1 MRPRSV
7 DDVPPGRGYSP
18 SKTEEEARA
27 LVGELPWA
35 RKRPATVQTIPG
47 VRFPGRKFRNES
59 RASLWRVVN
68 YKRTLQFVSGGPG
81 KPFCF
86 FHFYATS
93 SMERQ
98 WNATSK
104 LQLLLMGGGFVVE
117 ISSGHATLAIQ
128 DGTSWLSHID
138 LPDPGAASRDGSFS
152 AIVHGTA
159 VSKALRLA

>member
-7 DDVPPGRGYSP
+7 HDVPPGRGYSP

-104 LQLLLMGGGFVVE
+104 LQLLLMGRRKLV
-117 ISSGHATLAIQ
+117 SSGHATLAIQ
-128 DGTSWLSHID
+128 DDGMSWLSTLIC
-138 LPDPGAASRDGSFS
+138 LIQGQPAETDP
-152 AIVHGTA
+152 T
-159 VSKALRLA
+159 RL

>member
-1 MRPRSV
+1 MV
-7 DDVPPGRGYSP
+7 C
-18 SKTEEEARA
+18 ARA
-27 LVGELPWA
+27 P
-35 RKRPATVQTIPG
+35 RKL
-47 VRFPGRKFRNES
+47 RNES

-104 LQLLLMGGGFVVE
+104 LQLLLMGRRKLV
-117 ISSGHATLAIQ
+117 SSGHATLAIQ
-128 DGTSWLSHID
+128 DDGTSWLSHID
-138 LPDPGAASRDGSFS
+138 RPNPGAASRDGSFS

-159 VSKALRLA
+159 VSKRCGWRSHLPCSRGSPSSPGVQPLAEARPVVI